1 MSYRSLLQQAAAAR
15 QNAYCPYSGF
25 PVGAALLARSGRV
38 YTGCNLE
45 NASFG
50 GTICAERAALAAS
63 IAAGERQFEALA
75 VVAGDAPTPPCGI
88 CRQVLAE
95 FGEMAVV
102 YADAELS
109 CIQQTTLSSLL
120 PQSFSSSF
128 LKGAP
133 PCNH

>member
-1 MSYRSLLQQAAAAR
+1 MPYRSLLQQAAAAR

-25 PVGAALLARSGRV
+25 PVGAALLARSGCV

-50 GTICAERAALAAS
+50 GTICAERAALAAA
-63 IAAGERQFEALA
+63 IAAGERRFEALA

-88 CRQVLAE
+88 CRQALAE
-95 FGEMAVV
+95 FGDMAVI

-109 CIQQTTLSSLL
+109 CIQETTLFSLL
-120 PQSFSSSF
+120 PQSFSSFS